1 MDFAASNFNYNK
13 VLTHAWYGNNTS
25 GHSRNGEQ
33 PVHMLWE
40 SEFPSQQHNHSL
52 GSSQPVIIVE
62 LTLDWLRILSLLS
75 LMCLFAVTTPID
87 TGLIVTPATYTTFLI
102 LASSIALVCPS
113 WYVAFKRRKDHE
125 VEASDK
131 QTGPARVDREQ
142 PMVSGRGRIMPAV
155 SRHNTWNA
163 SGTTFRGGLI
173 GTFSVGQTL
182 SRRDYTVGLICALH
196 IELAAVRGMLDEI
209 HVDLPVPRSDT
220 NTYILGRMCSHNVV
234 ITCLPNGIHGPV
246 TAATAATQMLST
258 FQSIRFGLMVG
269 IGGGVP
275 ALPHQDIRLG
285 DVVVGKPTKRSGSG
299 GVFLCDVNFEH
310 TRTLNKPPT
319 VLLTALSTLRAQH
332 LLRETRIPE
341 FLSEMLLR
349 YRLMRDSIR
358 RGEDDQLFQADHK
371 HSSPKGS
378 CSNCNKSF
386 VISRPQRGTESPQVH
401 YGPIPSV
408 ARVVKDAELRDRL
421 ASKLG
426 NLCFEMEAAGL
437 MDNFPCLIIR
447 GISDYADSHK
457 NNHWHGYAAATA
469 AAYAKELLSV
479 IAQEEVEN
487 ECVIFQLY

>member
-1 MDFAASNFNYNK
+1 MINVLLQVQSLVSPFATIASFHLLSARETDTITSTIETAK
-13 VLTHAWYGNNTS
+13 EELRSAKQALPVKQRLFLHLFSKTAVGTAFLTHAWYGNNTS

-33 PVHMLWE
+33 P
-40 SEFPSQQHNHSL
+40 PAAQSL
-52 GSSQPVIIVE
+52 TRQFATGDHRRVNARLVE
-62 LTLDWLRILSLLS
+62 DLVASLLDVFVCCHNS
-75 LMCLFAVTTPID
+75 YRHRSHSNSCNVHHISHSCILHSTRV
-87 TGLIVTPATYTTFLI
+87 FL
-102 LASSIALVCPS
+102 V
-113 WYVAFKRRKDHE
+113 
-125 VEASDK
+125 ASDK

-142 PMVSGRGRIMPAV
+142 PMVSGRGRVMPAV

-220 NTYILGRMCSHNVV
+220 NTYILGRMCSHNV
-234 ITCLPNGIHGPV
+234 
-246 TAATAATQMLST
+246 
-258 FQSIRFGLMVG
+258 
-269 IGGGVP
+269 
-275 ALPHQDIRLG
+275 
-285 DVVVGKPTKRSGSG
+285 
-299 GVFLCDVNFEH
+299 
-310 TRTLNKPPT
+310 
-319 VLLTALSTLRAQH
+319 LLLKCFRPFSL
-332 LLRETRIPE
+332 
-341 FLSEMLLR
+341 FVS
-349 YRLMRDSIR
+349 DSCIR

-378 CSNCNKSF
+378 CSNCNKRF
-386 VISRPQRGTESPQVH
+386 VISRPQRGTESPQIH
-401 YGPIPSV
+401 YGPIASV

-487 ECVIFQLY
+487 ECVISQLY